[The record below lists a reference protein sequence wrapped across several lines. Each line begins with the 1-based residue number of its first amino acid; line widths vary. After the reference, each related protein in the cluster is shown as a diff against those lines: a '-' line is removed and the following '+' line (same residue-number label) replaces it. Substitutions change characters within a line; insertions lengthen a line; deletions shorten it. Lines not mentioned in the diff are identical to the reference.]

1 MRAYG
6 TCVYGVRTPVIKS
19 GDNLSKIVAES
30 VLNVVEQ
37 RKIDLKDR
45 DIVAI
50 TEAVVGISQGNYAT
64 TDQIGKDVQNKF
76 GGKKHLG
83 VVFPTPV
90 SRNRFSLILEGIAK
104 GAKKVTLQLSYPA
117 DEVGNELFD
126 EELLYK
132 YDIDA
137 WGKVLTEAEYDKYF
151 GKELHI
157 FTGVN
162 YVKYFRELIEEQ
174 GAEAEIIFSN
184 NPLSILKYTK
194 NVIVAN
200 IHKRERTKKILQ
212 DAGAKIIYKTDEILR
227 ESVDGSGFN
236 SKYGLLGS
244 NKATD
249 HKMKLFPEHGDKIV
263 AEVQKLLK
271 KATGKTL
278 EVMVYGDGAFKDP
291 VGGIW
296 ELADPVVSPAYTKG
310 LEGTPNEL
318 KLKFIADNVL
328 AEYKGAEL
336 QEKMKEQIKNKSKNL
351 KGTNA
356 TLGTTPRR
364 YTDLLGSLSDLTSGS
379 GDKGTPVVLI
389 TGYFDNYA
397 TE

>member
-1 MRAYG
+1 MRSVG

-19 GDNLSKIVAES
+19 GDNLAEIVTQS
-30 VLNVVEQ
+30 VLNATKDRNIE
-37 RKIDLKDR
+37 LKDR
-45 DIVAI
+45 DIIAI
-50 TEAVVGISQGNYAT
+50 TEAVVGISQGNYASV
-64 TDQIGKDVQNKF
+64 DHMAKDIQNKF
-76 GGKKHLG
+76 GGKKHIG

-90 SRNRFSLILEGIAK
+90 SRNRFSLILKGIAR
-104 GAKKVTLQLSYPA
+104 GAKKVTVMMAYPE
-117 DEVGNELFD
+117 DEVGNNLFD

-132 YDIDA
+132 YNINPWDN
-137 WGKVLTEAEYDKYF
+137 VLSEEEYNKYF
-151 GKELHI
+151 GKELHV

-162 YVKYFRELIEEQ
+162 YVKYFRELIEAE
-174 GAEAEIIFSN
+174 GAEAELIFSN
-184 NPLSILKYTK
+184 KATSILDYTK

-200 IHKRERTKKILQ
+200 IHKRERTKKILI
-212 DAGAKIIYKTDEILR
+212 DAGAEIVYKTDEILR
-227 ESVDGSGFN
+227 ESVDGSGYN

-244 NKATD
+244 NKATEETV
-249 HKMKLFPEHGDKIV
+249 KLFPEHGDKV
-263 AEVQKLLK
+263 VSDVQKMMFDR
-271 KATGKTL
+271 TGKTL

-296 ELADPVVSPAYTKG
+296 ELADPVVSPAYTNG
-310 LEGTPNEL
+310 LNGTPNEI
-318 KLKFIADNVL
+318 KLKYIADNVL
-328 AEYKGAEL
+328 ADLKGEAL
-336 QEKMKEQIKNKSKNL
+336 NQAMREQIKNKANDL

-356 TLGTTPRR
+356 SLGTTPRR